1 MGWNDVSPCIFY
13 DNMFDMSQLFN
24 AKNLSRPSLDVDKN
38 RCVLQGDWLVAA
50 VSHRQEVE
58 SIQQRLEQVAGQVN
72 SWDLNAVRLDHI
84 WAGILWKVWGR
95 KLPEHV
101 ELNSEHKTLFE
112 RMEKFAPAPEDVQ
125 QEIPQEGL
133 VTDVGLT
140 TLSFFDHAVFFTQLV
155 GQFFLDLWRVIKAP
169 VRAPWK
175 DFSGQLLRMGAQ
187 ALPITGLVG
196 FLIGV
201 VIVYLLA
208 GFLRSYALELYV
220 IDLTGIV
227 AMRELGGLLA
237 AILVA
242 GRSGSTITAQIGVM
256 RLREELDAMHVLGI
270 SPYFRL
276 VFPRVMALSLI
287 MPFVSLWTSLVA
299 IVGGMF
305 AANFTIGLSTEY
317 FLEALPTT
325 VYIGNVWMNLG
336 KGVVFGFLIALIGC
350 HFGLRVKADTESLG
364 NGTTASVVTSITAV
378 ILVDAIFAIL
388 CRNVPAAP

>member
-1 MGWNDVSPCIFY
+1 MP
-13 DNMFDMSQLFN
+13 DMSQPSN
-24 AKNLSRPSLDVDKN
+24 ANNLEAPSLDIADDVCTL
-38 RCVLQGDWLVAA
+38 RGDWRIAA
-50 VSHRQEVE
+50 VSTGKEVQGIE
-58 SIQQRLEQVAGQVN
+58 KQLA
-72 SWDLNAVRLDHI
+72 LAVQKAAAWNLDAARLDHI
-84 WAGILWKVWGR
+84 WAGILWKTWGR
-95 KLPEHV
+95 QLPENTQLTA
-101 ELNSEHKTLFE
+101 EQKTIFE
-112 RMEKFAPAPEDVQ
+112 RMQKYFPSAEEMQQDAPQGTV
-125 QEIPQEGL
+125 
-133 VTDVGLT
+133 VTKVGFSA
-140 TLSFFDHAVFFTQLV
+140 LSFFDHAVLFLQLV
-155 GQFFLDLWRVIKAP
+155 GQFILDFFRVLKAP
-169 VRAPWK
+169 LRAPWK

-196 FLIGV
+196 FLIGI

-208 GFLRSYALELYV
+208 GFLRSYGLENYV

-227 AMRELGGLLA
+227 SVRELGGLLA

-276 VFPRVMALSLI
+276 VFPRVMALLLI

-299 IVGGMF
+299 IIGGMF
-305 AANFTIGLSTEY
+305 AANFTIGLTNEY
-317 FLEALPTT
+317 FLQVLPTT

-364 NGTTASVVTSITAV
+364 NGTTASVVVSITAV
-378 ILVDAIFAIL
+378 ILTDAIFAIL
-388 CRNVPAAP
+388 CRNIPAAP